1 MSEKEYAVLPPDRN
15 VVTGMEKTT
24 LADATAFYNNT
35 ELTGWRLVRA
45 SNYPCGT
52 DEYGTTIF
60 PVISILKVK
69 Q

>member
-24 LADATAFYNNT
+24 LQDAKDFFSST

-45 SNYPCGT
+45 SNYSCGT

-60 PVISILKVK
+60 PLISILKVK